1 MWNEYNLASDW
12 WHHFP
17 PSWSVSLGSKL
28 NKIKHV
34 TLRRWWDDHCEI
46 EHFWQPLDQSSSA
59 GINIKTFHD
68 FIHPLP
74 VIIDDS
80 CRGEHN
86 MITPA
91 VSCSSTDRCLSVC
104 GFLFSLWTFDWEL
117 QLTLVTATATSLPLV
132 CVHTLPDTHQTC
144 PHAHYTHPHLPNLH
158 LSSLHSLKFSKV
170 AWESFGFDIK

>member
-1 MWNEYNLASDW
+1 MTSFSSFLKCQ
-12 WHHFP
+12 
-17 PSWSVSLGSKL
+17 SWIQIKQNCRNWQKL
-28 NKIKHV
+28 RHV

-91 VSCSSTDRCLSVC
+91 VSCSSTDCCLSVC

-158 LSSLHSLKFSKV
+158 LSSLHSLKFLK
-170 AWESFGFDIK
+170 